1 MAIDE
6 RIDSVTENGAAPR
19 IILVDDHAS
28 LRESLAH
35 WLSNASFEVVA
46 HFDRADGAVEEIEK
60 HKPDIVLLDID
71 MPGLEAFRAARMI
84 FERSPNTKIVFLSA
98 FTNEVYIRQVLELK
112 ASGYLSKSE
121 SPVTI
126 VDSLRSVVNGGVCF
140 SAEVRERLVVGES
153 GATLDGDA
161 KTRVSLLTARELG
174 ILRYVARGWTH
185 RQIAE
190 AAGVRPKTIDN
201 HVSNIMNKLRIHDR
215 VELAL
220 FAVREGIASG

>member
-140 SAEVRERLVVGES
+140 SAEVRERLVVG
-153 GATLDGDA
+153 DA
-161 KTRVSLLTARELG
+161 KTRVSLLTARELE